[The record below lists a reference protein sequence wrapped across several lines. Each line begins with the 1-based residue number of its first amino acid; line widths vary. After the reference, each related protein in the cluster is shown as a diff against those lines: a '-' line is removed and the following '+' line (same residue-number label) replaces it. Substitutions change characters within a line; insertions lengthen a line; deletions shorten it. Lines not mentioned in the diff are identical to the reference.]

1 MAIARTI
8 NPFTCFRDKKQLEDY
23 IAAQEGTLL
32 SISYAKDTR
41 NLIRKYR
48 KEEGFEEHI
57 AYLENKLEEQLRMV
71 KDDYL
76 NYRTWQDIT
85 RVTIN
90 EARQFRNRI
99 IEYIEEL

>member
-1 MAIARTI
+1 MAIAGTI

-23 IAAQEGTLL
+23 IAAWEGTLL
-32 SISYAKDTR
+32 AISCAKDMR

-48 KEEGFEEHI
+48 KEKGFEEHI
-57 AYLENKLEEQLRMV
+57 AYLEKELEGQLRMV
-71 KDDYL
+71 KNEYLDY
-76 NYRTWQDIT
+76 RAWQSFT
-85 RVTIN
+85 RMTIN

>member
-32 SISYAKDTR
+32 SIRHAKDTR

-48 KEEGFEEHI
+48 KEKGFEEYI

-71 KDDYL
+71 KNDYL
-76 NYRTWQDIT
+76 DYRAWQDIA
-85 RVTIN
+85 RMTIN

-99 IEYIEEL
+99 IEYIEKL

>member
-23 IAAQEGTLL
+23 VAAQEGTLL
-32 SISYAKDTR
+32 AISCAKGTR

-48 KEEGFEEHI
+48 KEKGFEEHI
-57 AYLENKLEEQLRMV
+57 AYLENELEEQLRMV
-71 KDDYL
+71 KNEYLDY
-76 NYRTWQDIT
+76 RAWQDFT
-85 RVTIN
+85 RMTIN
-90 EARQFRNRI
+90 EARQFRNMI